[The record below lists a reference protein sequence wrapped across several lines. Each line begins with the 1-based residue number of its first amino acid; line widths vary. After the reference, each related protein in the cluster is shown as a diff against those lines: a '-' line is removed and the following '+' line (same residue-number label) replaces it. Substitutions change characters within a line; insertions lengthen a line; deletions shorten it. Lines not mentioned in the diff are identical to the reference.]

1 MVILLACKFAVFYP
15 GVMFLGEIVSIIS
28 GKGGV
33 GKTTIALNVAS
44 SLTKMGYDSIVVE
57 GNVTSPTASLYLGYM
72 PARKTIN
79 NVLNG
84 EFSMDE
90 VILEHDSGVKLIT
103 CSLALPELAANY
115 SKAFTMV
122 KHQLKHKADMI
133 LIDAG
138 AGLGEEARNAIQIS
152 DFVLVVTNPEMP
164 AIIDALRSVRL
175 ARAMK
180 KKVLGVVI
188 NKVNSSLPQV
198 SRKEIEGIVEAPVLA
213 EIREDRAVHE
223 SFSYNFP
230 VTHFRPNSRAGNE
243 IARLAAV
250 LVGEEHKSVENSFV
264 DKFNFLLHRLKIRSL
279 P

>member
-1 MVILLACKFAVFYP
+1 M
-15 GVMFLGEIVSIIS
+15 GEIVSVVS

-44 SLTKMGYDSIVVE
+44 ALKKMGYDSIVVE

-72 PARKTIN
+72 PAHRTIN

-84 EFSMDE
+84 EFALDE
-90 VILEHDSGVKLIT
+90 VILEHDSGVRLVT
-103 CSLALPELAANY
+103 CSLALPELAADYN
-115 SKAFTMV
+115 KAFTLV
-122 KHQLKHKADMI
+122 KKLKSKADLI
-133 LIDAG
+133 LLDAG
-138 AGLGEEARNAIQIS
+138 AGLGEEARNAIDVS

-164 AIIDALRSVRL
+164 SVIDALRAVRL

-180 KKVLGVVI
+180 KKVLGVV
-188 NKVNSSLPQV
+188 VNRVNASLPQIA
-198 SRKEIEGIVEAPVLA
+198 SKEVEEIVEAPVLA
-213 EIREDRAVHE
+213 EIREDRAIHE

-243 IARLAAV
+243 IARLAAL
-250 LVGEEHKSVENSFV
+250 LVGEEFKSKENSFL
-264 DKFNFLLHRLKIRSL
+264 DRLNFWLHRLRIRAL

>member
-1 MVILLACKFAVFYP
+1 M
-15 GVMFLGEIVSIIS
+15 GEIISIIS

-33 GKTTIALNVAS
+33 GKTTIALNTAAA
-44 SLTKMGYDSIVVE
+44 LKKMGYDALVIE

-72 PARKTIN
+72 PAHRTIN

-84 EFSMDE
+84 EVELDE
-90 VILEHDSGVKLIT
+90 VILEHDSGVRLVT
-103 CSLALPELAANY
+103 CSLALPELAADYN
-115 SKAFTMV
+115 KAFTMV
-122 KHQLKHKADMI
+122 KRFRDKADLV

-138 AGLGEEARNAIQIS
+138 AGLGEEARNAVDVS

-180 KKVLGVVI
+180 KKVLGVVV
-188 NKVNSSLPQV
+188 NKANPSLPQV
-198 SRKEIEGIVEAPVLA
+198 SGKEIEEIVEAPVLA

-230 VTHFRPNSRAGNE
+230 VTHFRPDSRPGNE
-243 IARLAAV
+243 IARLAAT
-250 LVGEEHKSVENSFV
+250 LVGEEFYARENSFR
-264 DKFNFLLHRLKIRSL
+264 DRLSFWLHKMKIRAL

>member
-1 MVILLACKFAVFYP
+1 VFL
-15 GVMFLGEIVSIIS
+15 LGEIVSVVS

-33 GKTTIALNVAS
+33 GKTTIALNVAAA
-44 SLTKMGYDSIVVE
+44 LKKMGYESIVVE

-72 PARKTIN
+72 PAHRTIN

-84 EFSMDE
+84 DFALDE
-90 VILEHDSGVKLIT
+90 VILEHDSGVKLVT

-115 SKAFTMV
+115 NKAFTMLR
-122 KHQLKHKADMI
+122 KLKEKAD
-133 LIDAG
+133 LVLVDAG
-138 AGLGEEARNAIQIS
+138 AGLGEEARSAIDIS

-164 AIIDALRSVRL
+164 SVIDALRCVRL

-180 KKVLGVVI
+180 KKVLGIVV
-188 NKVNSSLPQV
+188 NRVNVSLPQV
-198 SRKEIEGIVEAPVLA
+198 PVKEIEEIAEAPVLA

-243 IARLAAV
+243 ISRLAAL
-250 LVGEEHKSVENSFV
+250 LVGEEFQSKENSFL
-264 DKFNFLLHRLKIRSL
+264 DRLNFWLHRVKIKAL

>member
-1 MVILLACKFAVFYP
+1 M
-15 GVMFLGEIVSIIS
+15 GEIISIIS

-33 GKTTIALNVAS
+33 GKTTIALNVS
-44 SLTKMGYDSIVVE
+44 SALKKLGYDSIVVE

-84 EFSMDE
+84 EFALDE
-90 VILEHDSGVKLIT
+90 VILEHDSGVKLVT

-115 SKAFTMV
+115 NKAFTMIR
-122 KHQLKHKADMI
+122 HGLKDKAD
-133 LIDAG
+133 LVFIDAG
-138 AGLGEEARNAIQIS
+138 AGLGEEARNAIQVS

-164 AIIDALRSVRL
+164 AIIDALRAVRL

-180 KKVLGVVI
+180 RKVLGVVV
-188 NKVNSSLPQV
+188 NKVNSSMQRV
-198 SRKEIEGIVEAPVLA
+198 SRKEIEDIVEAPVLA

-243 IARLAAV
+243 IAHLAAL
-250 LVGEEHKSVENSFV
+250 LVGAEHTSKENSFK
-264 DKFNFLLHRLKIRSL
+264 DKLNFFLHKLGIRSL